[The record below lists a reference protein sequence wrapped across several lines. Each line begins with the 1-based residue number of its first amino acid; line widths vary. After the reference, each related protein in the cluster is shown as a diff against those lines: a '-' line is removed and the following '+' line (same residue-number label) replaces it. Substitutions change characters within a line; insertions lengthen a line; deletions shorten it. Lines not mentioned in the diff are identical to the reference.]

1 MNNKKCFA
9 VDLVWLRVGKVG
21 GSESFIRNV
30 LDGFCESKQ
39 DFKAVLLV
47 ARDNRYSFEHYSND
61 KRFEIYEC
69 QVDSEDVK
77 GRIIWQNLHM
87 SSTIRKLGLKKCF
100 EPVYSIPVITK
111 GVEYYAVIHDLQSK
125 HFPEYFSKARRE
137 WNRLSW
143 KNTVKKAKRI
153 ITISNYSRKDI
164 ADTFHIDEN
173 KIAMIY
179 IPVAVNCPSD
189 EQCKKLIE
197 SLGVEKNNFFYTVSS
212 LLPHKNLDVLI
223 RMMSLRDDDQK
234 LVIAGVG
241 GSLNDTLNEKIMK
254 YHLQD
259 KVVIAPFVEDEV
271 RDALYINCSVFLF
284 PSIFEGFG
292 MPTVEAM
299 LLDRPVITTKLT
311 SLYEVT
317 RGEAVYVDN
326 PYDEKEWNSL
336 VDIVLAT
343 SPSMKTNKTISSS
356 INPYTPLRAAE
367 SYLNVFFNE

>member
-1 MNNKKCFA
+1 MNDNKCFA

-111 GVEYYAVIHDLQSK
+111 GIEYYAVIHDLQSK
-125 HFPEYFSKARRE
+125 HFPEYFSKARRV
-137 WNRLSW
+137 WTRLSW
-143 KNTVKKAKRI
+143 NNTVKKAKRV
-153 ITISNYSRKDI
+153 ITISDYSRKDI
-164 ADTFHIDEN
+164 ADTFNLDDN
-173 KIAMIY
+173 RVAMIY
-179 IPVAVNCPSD
+179 NPVSVMHLSS
-189 EQCKKLIE
+189 EHSLELIKKFGLDKY
-197 SLGVEKNNFFYTVSS
+197 SYFFSVSS
-212 LLPHKNLDVLI
+212 LEQHKNLEVLI
-223 RMMSLRDDDQK
+223 RMMTLRQDDYK
-234 LVIAGVG
+234 LVITGVG
-241 GSLNDTLNEKIMK
+241 GSLSESLSEQIKN
-254 YHLQD
+254 YHIED
-259 KVVIAPFVEDEV
+259 KVVITPFVSDEV
-271 RDALYINCSVFLF
+271 RDALYANCSVFLF

-292 MPTVEAM
+292 MPPVEAM
-299 LLDRPVITTKLT
+299 LMDCLVITTKLT

-317 RGEAVYVDN
+317 KGEALYVNN
-326 PYDEKEWNSL
+326 PFDEKEWNDLIDKAMSSSRDN
-336 VDIVLAT
+336 VN
-343 SPSMKTNKTISSS
+343 NKRISSS
-356 INPYTPLRAAE
+356 HNPYTLLEAAE
-367 SYLNVFFNE
+367 EYLEVFFDE